1 MAISSGFW
9 AAFGD
14 GLTAPVA
21 LFSAPPSY
29 DAYVA
34 VLQPAQCFSVA
45 GAFLTQVLPQIRD
58 DKPAAA
64 DRTA

>member
-9 AAFGD
+9 ASFGD

-21 LFSAPPSY
+21 LFSAPSSY
-29 DAYVA
+29 DAYAA
-34 VLQPAQCFSVA
+34 VLQPAQCFSVV
-45 GAFLTQVLPQIRD
+45 GAFLTQALPQIPD
-58 DKPAAA
+58 DKPAVA